1 MNEKLLA
8 IYNAILEG
16 DITGAKDGVQ
26 IALDAGLEP
35 GSILADG
42 MIAAMKEVGRLFEEG
57 DCFVPEMLIAART
70 MQAGL
75 GLLKPYLLSSDV
87 KSAGRVVIGTVK
99 GDLHDIGK
107 NLVALM
113 LEGAGFEINDLGV
126 DVGPEK
132 FVDAI
137 ANGGADI
144 VALSALLTTTMPTM
158 KVTIDAIQA
167 AGLRDKVK
175 IIIGGAPVTQ
185 AYADQIGA
193 DGFSSDASRAVSL
206 AQTLMSINTKNK

>member
-1 MNEKLLA
+1 MNEKISALN
-8 IYNAILEG
+8 NAILEG
-16 DITGAKDGVQ
+16 DVAGTKDGVQ
-26 IALDAGLEP
+26 AALDAGLEP

-57 DCFVPEMLIAART
+57 DYFVPEMLIAARA
-70 MQAGL
+70 MQAGMV
-75 GLLKPYLLSSDV
+75 LLKPHLLSSEV
-87 KSAGRVVIGTVK
+87 KSAGRVAIGTVK

-113 LEGAGFEINDLGV
+113 LEGAGFEIIDLGV
-126 DVGPEK
+126 DVSPEK

-137 ANGGADI
+137 ANRGADI
-144 VALSALLTTTMPTM
+144 VAFSALLTTTMPNM
-158 KVTIDAIQA
+158 KVTIDAIQE

-206 AQTLMSINTKNK
+206 AQTLMSLQ

>member
-1 MNEKLLA
+1 
-8 IYNAILEG
+8 
-16 DITGAKDGVQ
+16 
-26 IALDAGLEP
+26 
-35 GSILADG
+35 
-42 MIAAMKEVGRLFEEG
+42 
-57 DCFVPEMLIAART
+57 
-70 MQAGL
+70 
-75 GLLKPYLLSSDV
+75 
-87 KSAGRVVIGTVK
+87 
-99 GDLHDIGK
+99 
-107 NLVALM
+107 M